1 MRTAAA
7 ALAIALSACGVKAPP
22 RPPLA
27 QVAGP
32 AAPAPDGGGP
42 LGEHC
47 LAPECA
53 GAPAPDGGGPPDG
66 GVLPDGGVPPDGG
79 RP

>member
-1 MRTAAA
+1 MRVLGTAV
-7 ALAIALSACGVKAPP
+7 AIALAACGVKAPP

-27 QVAGP
+27 ATAEP
-32 AAPAPDGGGP
+32 AAPAADGGRP

-53 GAPAPDGGGPPDG
+53 ETPGGADG
-66 GVLPDGGVPPDGG
+66 GVGPDGG